1 MPGVAI
7 EKKVVSISPKRQITI
22 PQKFFKKIGF
32 DKEAECII
40 RGNELII
47 RPAKVMSNGEFS
59 ELILE
64 ELIEQGLS
72 GKELLN
78 AFKKEQAK
86 VRPAVENMLL
96 NANAAARGEAEYETV
111 GDIFGEA

>member
-1 MPGVAI
+1 MSGVAI
-7 EKKVVSISPKRQITI
+7 EKKIVSISPKRQITI

-32 DKEAECII
+32 DKEAECVV
-40 RGNELII
+40 RGNELVI
-47 RPAKVMSNGEFS
+47 RPAKVTGNGEFS

-64 ELIEQGLS
+64 ELIDQGLS

-86 VRPAVENMLL
+86 VRPAVENILL
-96 NANAAARGEAEYETV
+96 NASAAARGEAEYETV
-111 GDIFGEA
+111 DDVFGED